1 MGKKIIVFTGEA
13 PDEEDEEMELLE
25 GGGVETHLSVETVR
39 RNLRQFMDSL
49 NEMMP
54 DLARGA
60 AQYPLDKI
68 TVAVGI
74 NGAGKVGFLGTGA
87 KAGASATLTLE
98 FKHSDVGNSEART
111 LGTT

>member
-1 MGKKIIVFTGEA
+1 MAKEVIVFTGTE
-13 PDEEDEEMELLE
+13 PYEEDEEIELLDE
-25 GGGVETHLSVETVR
+25 GGGTRFPVETVG
-39 RNLRQFMDSL
+39 RNLREFMDSL

-54 DLARGA
+54 DLAPGT

-74 NGAGKVGFLGTGA
+74 NGTGKVGFLGTGA

-98 FKHSDVGNSEART
+98 FKHSDTIST
-111 LGTT
+111 